1 MTHSI
6 IEFLDMASAALW
18 PDRKSP
24 SIKVTAFVLVLLAGI
39 LLITAAN

>member
-1 MTHSI
+1 MTHFI

-24 SIKVTAFVLVLLAGI
+24 SIQVTAFVLVLLAGI